1 MALLRGGTGHG
12 AETEVEGAAAVL
24 RNLAGVQDGE
34 CHRTIVQA
42 GAITP
47 LVALLSNGTEQQA
60 KQAMRALQAW
70 AVVAEFQLAMMESF
84 PELVRLEH
92 DGDEPQKKHA
102 AAVLSKVAAGCSHEV
117 RSALESAGYTPMVAG
132 HA

>member
-1 MALLRGGTGHG
+1 MRGGTGHG

-70 AVVAEFQLAMMESF
+70 AVVAEFQLAMMRRAF
-84 PELVRLEH
+84 
-92 DGDEPQKKHA
+92 
-102 AAVLSKVAAGCSHEV
+102 
-117 RSALESAGYTPMVAG
+117 RSSCGSSTTVMSRRRSTLQPCCPR
-132 HA
+132 